1 MPLIDLDRECRQ
13 VLHELHVP
21 VDAIHYAG
29 SPANGEDEVLVQLWV
44 PLLSRPLQVPVRRAD
59 RGWRADRR
67 SYLRQRIREALRSA
81 LAGAGRS

>member
-1 MPLIDLDRECRQ
+1 MLLTDLDRDCRQ
-13 VLHELHVP
+13 VLHDMHVP
-21 VDAIHYAG
+21 VDAIHYTG
-29 SPANGEDEVLVQLWV
+29 GPANGDDEVLVQLWV

>member
-13 VLHELHVP
+13 VLHEMHVP

-29 SPANGEDEVLVQLWV
+29 SSANADDEVLVQLWV
-44 PLLSRPLQVPVRRAD
+44 PLLSRPLQVPVRRGD

-81 LAGAGRS
+81 LAGAARS